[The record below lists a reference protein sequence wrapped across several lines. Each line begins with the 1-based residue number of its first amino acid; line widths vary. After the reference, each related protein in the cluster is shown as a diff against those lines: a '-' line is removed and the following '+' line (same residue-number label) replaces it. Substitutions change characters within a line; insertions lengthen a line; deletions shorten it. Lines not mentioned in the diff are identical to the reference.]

1 MTYGLRVIYD
11 DSELLIDSNYTS
23 PTYVQKLEF
32 STTPTST
39 IVDGLNQGFVK
50 ITHQTSAI
58 TATGSFIV
66 MWTLPENSG
75 YNDGTTG
82 SNGVYKM
89 TYYRFPTST
98 VSSGNVLACEVY
110 TTITGDTYTYKL
122 PTAYLFAITS
132 LPDTT
137 GPALR
142 LYNSSGAKT
151 FDSNSLPLVPQAF
164 SDSFTFV
171 YDATGILSNLDAQ
184 TTITG
189 LPTNPIFMLPH
200 YYEFVVSNDYP
211 SYTSHS
217 SASFAPAYR
226 RMGSVVAAKAIC
238 TSIEA
243 SVSGAWSGDLYN
255 RNLLN
260 YQAWN
265 YIAGN
270 KYDLSMMA
278 AESTLYAAAAAGS
291 ATGQAITFTL
301 SASVS
306 PPVNEGTQ
314 FTITLKGTN
323 IPNGTTYPWTVTGIN
338 SADLTSG
345 GLTGT
350 FVVSSNTATASFTLA
365 ADTTTEGTESFVLN
379 VDGTSSSISLSIAD
393 TSIGAA
399 SNSFTSSPASVNE
412 GSSVNATFS
421 ATNMGGKGIAFA
433 IVDPSSGTAAD
444 SSDISITSPLDIIW
458 TYLQPGEGYWNVP
471 SNSTSTVTVTVTA
484 AADATTEGI
493 EKFRIV
499 AKNASTSE
507 VLAYSSDITINDT
520 SKSPPSYA
528 ISASSGTW
536 NENTTQTT
544 SVTINN
550 ASGNVY
556 YPTSNNT
563 SVVCQT
569 TSFTVSSNTYT
580 VTLYWDVGAVT
591 ADTTITLYLRRGSQS
606 GTIDAQTSV
615 AVKNILPA
623 GTAIGS
629 PYCSLGYGVA
639 PYTITQVYADGSGG
653 TYTDNQYNSTTC
665 GYVVPTYSLTS
676 SATEV
681 DEGGSF
687 TITFTTNQTGS
698 FPYTITGVTSVDINN
713 TSLTGSLS
721 NNGTRTIT
729 VKADNFTEG
738 SENFTITLDNDLAT
752 RTVAINDTSKN
763 ATTIVLSPY
772 ANTLSSTQNVSNSVV
787 FFHQLG
793 STAQPSQWSSTGT
806 LPPGMSLAASD
817 SPYTDYYST
826 YTLSGASTGS
836 GNYTFTIYAT
846 NSFGDSAQR
855 TFTYTVN
862 APTYPAAGTK
872 SGVEYCGTGANVYTL
887 YQDYHNGSG
896 GTYPQVVETDSTSC
910 GWTAASYTLYGTTTS
925 INNNTSYSSFYVR
938 STNAAGVT
946 LTPSLTGTGAARCSV
961 SPTSRTIS
969 SNTTTDSYFT
979 ITTTLPTATVAEQ
992 SVTLSVAGKTFTFT
1006 IPAYTVSAASA
1017 PTVTSVTVNQTFY
1030 QPGEQV
1036 VAVIN
1041 FSGPITA
1048 DTYLNIRF
1056 SAGSYGQLYTPG
1068 YLVAVG
1074 PPGSGN
1080 VYGDIELLIGATS
1093 AAYTSW
1099 SNPGDFTVNNGRIYA
1114 MTMTAPNGGSARQTA
1129 VISPPFVWEAAG
1141 GGGGIQA

>member
-1 MTYGLRVIYD
+1 MTYGLRVIND

-23 PTYVQKLEF
+23 PTFVQKLEF

-39 IVDGLNQGFVK
+39 LVDGLNQGFVK

-58 TATGSFIV
+58 TAAGSFIV

-75 YNDGTTG
+75 YNDGSTG

-98 VSSGNVLACEVY
+98 VSFGNTIACEVY

-122 PTAYLFAITS
+122 PTAYLFAITN

-137 GPALR
+137 GYALR
-142 LYNSSGAKT
+142 LYNSSGAKS

-171 YDATGILSNLDAQ
+171 YDPTGVLSNLDAQ

-189 LPTNPIFMLPH
+189 LPSNPIFMLPH

-211 SYTSHS
+211 SYTSRS

-226 RMGSVVAAKAIC
+226 RMGSIVAAKAIC

-255 RNLLN
+255 RNFFN

-278 AESTLYAAAAAGS
+278 AESTLYATAAAGS

-314 FTITLKGTN
+314 FTITLQGTN

-338 SADLTSG
+338 SADLSSG

-350 FVVSSNTATASFTLA
+350 FVVSNNIATASFTLA

-379 VDGTSSSISLSIAD
+379 VNNTSSSISLNIAD

-399 SNSFTSSPASVNE
+399 SNSFTSSPASVDE

-421 ATNMGGKGIAFA
+421 ATNMGGKGISFT
-433 IVDPSSGTAAD
+433 IESPTSGTAAN
-444 SSDISITSPLDIIW
+444 SADISITSPLSAIW
-458 TYLQPGEGYWNVP
+458 TYLHPGEGYWNVP
-471 SNSTSTVTVTVTA
+471 SNSASNVTVTVAA
-484 AADATTEGI
+484 AADSTTEGI
-493 EKFRIV
+493 EKFRI
-499 AKNASTSE
+499 AARDASDNS

-520 SKSPPSYA
+520 SKSPPSYN
-528 ISASSGTW
+528 ISATSGTW

-580 VTLYWDVGAVT
+580 VTLYWDVGAVS
-591 ADTTITLYLRRGSQS
+591 ADATITLYLRRGSQA

-615 AVKNILPA
+615 TVKNILPA

-629 PYCSLGYGVA
+629 AFCVNTGGLF
-639 PYTITQVYADGSGG
+639 TLRQVRADGSGG
-653 TYTDNQYNSTTC
+653 TYNDDTLNSPTC
-665 GYVVPTYSLTS
+665 GYVAPTYSLTS
-676 SATEV
+676 SASSV
-681 DEGGSF
+681 NEGGNF
-687 TITFTTNQTGS
+687 TITFTTNQSGS
-698 FPYTITGVTSVDINN
+698 FPYTITGVTSADINS

-721 NNGTRTIT
+721 NNGTRIIT
-729 VKADNFTEG
+729 LAADNFTEG
-738 SENFTITLDNDLAT
+738 TETFTIALNNGLASVSVT
-752 RTVAINDTSKN
+752 INDTSLN
-763 ATTIVLSPY
+763 ITSVER
-772 ANTLSSTQNVSNSVV
+772 NTFTGALSSTQGVYNSVT
-787 FFHQLG
+787 FYHKWG
-793 STAQPSQWSSTGT
+793 NSYQPSQWSYTGNI
-806 LPPGMSLAASD
+806 PPGMSFVLGSEPFTGYYA
-817 SPYTDYYST
+817 DYSLQGT
-826 YTLSGASTGS
+826 ATGS
-836 GNYTFTIYAT
+836 GNYTFTVYAT
-846 NSFGDSAQR
+846 GSGGDSAQR

-862 APTYPAAGTK
+862 APTYPAAGTT
-872 SGVEYCGTGANVYTL
+872 SGSQYCGTDANVYTL

-896 GTYPQVVETDSTSC
+896 GTTTSVVETNSTSC
-910 GWTAASYTLYGTTTS
+910 GYAAPAYTLYGTTTS

-938 STNAAGVT
+938 STNANGVT
-946 LTPSLTGTGAARCSV
+946 ITPSLSGTGAARCSV

-969 SNTTTDSYFT
+969 GNGTVDSYFT

-992 SVTLSVAGKTFTFT
+992 SVTLSVAGKSFTFT

-1017 PTVTSVTVNQTFY
+1017 PTVTSVTLDQTFY

-1036 VAVIN
+1036 IAVIN

-1048 DTYLNIRF
+1048 DTYLNIRL
-1056 SAGSYGQLYTPG
+1056 SASSYGQLYTPG
-1068 YLVAVG
+1068 NLVGVA

-1080 VYGDIELLIGATS
+1080 VYGTIELLVGATS
-1093 AAYTSW
+1093 ASYVSW
-1099 SNPGDFTVNNGRIYA
+1099 SNPGDFTVNNGRVYA
-1114 MTMTAPNGGSARQTA
+1114 VTLTAANGGSARQTA
-1129 VISPPFVWEAAG
+1129 VMSPAFVWEAAG
-1141 GGGGIQA
+1141 GGGQIEQ